1 MVIAETKRQM
11 HETLEM
17 KEEEVAQ
24 LRARIKQITT
34 KGEELKEQK
43 EKSERAGK
51 KIHRLLAFTYVYQK
65 ASVWS
70 FQQLLFGI
78 DIKKCS
84 FFYCS
89 TYHPCYHHY

>member
-43 EKSERAGK
+43 EKSEKAGK
-51 KIHRLLAFTYVYQK
+51 NIHRLLAFTFVHQK
-65 ASVWS
+65 ASMCFFSTVVVWNR
-70 FQQLLFGI
+70 
-78 DIKKCS
+78 
-84 FFYCS
+84 Y
-89 TYHPCYHHY
+89 

>member
-17 KEEEVAQ
+17 KEEEIAQ

-51 KIHRLLAFTYVYQK
+51 KFWGLLAFTFKHEK
-65 ASVWS
+65 ASAWS
-70 FQQLLFGI
+70 FCTLHQLLFGMG
-78 DIKKCS
+78 IKRYYFS
-84 FFYCS
+84 
-89 TYHPCYHHY
+89 

>member
-17 KEEEVAQ
+17 KEEEIAQ

-43 EKSERAGK
+43 ERSERAGK
-51 KIHRLLAFTYVYQK
+51 KFWRLLAFTFKHEK
-65 ASVWS
+65 ASAWS
-70 FQQLLFGI
+70 FCTLSSVVVWNG
-78 DIKKCS
+78 
-84 FFYCS
+84 Y
-89 TYHPCYHHY
+89 

>member
-51 KIHRLLAFTYVYQK
+51 NILRLLAFTFVHQK

-70 FQQLLFGI
+70 F
-78 DIKKCS
+78 
-84 FFYCS
+84 S
-89 TYHPCYHHY
+89 TVVWNGY

>member
-1 MVIAETKRQM
+1 M

-24 LRARIKQITT
+24 LRARIKEMTT

-51 KIHRLLAFTYVYQK
+51 NIHRLLAFIFVHQE

-70 FQQLLFGI
+70 FI
-78 DIKKCS
+78 TVAVWNE
-84 FFYCS
+84 Y
-89 TYHPCYHHY
+89 

>member
-17 KEEEVAQ
+17 KEEEIAQ
-24 LRARIKQITT
+24 LHARIKQITT

-51 KIHRLLAFTYVYQK
+51 NIHRLLGFTFVHQK

-70 FQQLLFGI
+70 F
-78 DIKKCS
+78 
-84 FFYCS
+84 S
-89 TYHPCYHHY
+89 TVAVWSGY

>member
-1 MVIAETKRQM
+1 M

-24 LRARIKQITT
+24 LRARIKQMTT

-51 KIHRLLAFTYVYQK
+51 NIPKLFAFTFVHQK

-70 FQQLLFGI
+70 F
-78 DIKKCS
+78 S
-84 FFYCS
+84 MVVWNEY
-89 TYHPCYHHY
+89 